1 MTRNKFLLPLF
12 FEINKNN
19 ENADIFVNLSII
31 FYTR

>member
-1 MTRNKFLLPLF
+1 MTTNKFSLALF

-19 ENADIFVNLSII
+19 ENADVFVNLSII